1 MNTLSPHAQALPL
14 RSADPKR
21 KHGIRFMNL
30 MDGRKMEKYR
40 IERQFIKKPAPAYA
54 LKVSGYYHKRFPIK
68 SLTEQEAKKEMDVI
82 ENYLND
88 FTYIVRNSKN
98 KLGVTHKIERTDNR
112 ITVYTLY
119 NTPIITFWIEEEKED
134 E

>member
-54 LKVSGYYHKRFPIK
+54 LKVSGY
-68 SLTEQEAKKEMDVI
+68 
-82 ENYLND
+82 
-88 FTYIVRNSKN
+88 
-98 KLGVTHKIERTDNR
+98 
-112 ITVYTLY
+112 
-119 NTPIITFWIEEEKED
+119 
-134 E
+134 